1 MGLILTQHAKERY
14 AERIME
20 REEKPDIM
28 VFIAQNEEKIQRDI
42 EKMVEFGELLYS
54 GPTFKDNQIVNVYL
68 NGLWIVILSS
78 DHKTVVTLYP
88 VDLGISEELNKTFV
102 EAASK
107 KIREL
112 NEEYEVTK
120 KEIDNIIKDH
130 QQLIKDNEDIINEN
144 KKIIKCLEEQNES
157 YKSYIK
163 SQSTKLTLALT
174 DIRTIITKLIGKNR
188 FEV

>member
-1 MGLILTQHAKERY
+1 MLILTQHAKERY

-20 REEKPDIM
+20 YGEKPDVM
-28 VFIAQNEEKIQRDI
+28 VFIAQNEEKIQKDI

-68 NGLWIVILSS
+68 NGLWVIILSS

-88 VDLGISEELNKTFV
+88 VDLGIGEELNKTFV
-102 EAASK
+102 KAAQQ
-107 KIREL
+107 KIHEL
-112 NEEYEVTK
+112 NDEYEVIR
-120 KEIDNIIKDH
+120 KEVDNTIRDH
-130 QQLIKDNEDIINEN
+130 QEMIKDNENIINEN

-157 YKSYIK
+157 YRAYIK
-163 SQSTKLTLALT
+163 AQNTKLTLALS
-174 DIRTIITKLIGKNR
+174 DIRIIITKLIGKNR